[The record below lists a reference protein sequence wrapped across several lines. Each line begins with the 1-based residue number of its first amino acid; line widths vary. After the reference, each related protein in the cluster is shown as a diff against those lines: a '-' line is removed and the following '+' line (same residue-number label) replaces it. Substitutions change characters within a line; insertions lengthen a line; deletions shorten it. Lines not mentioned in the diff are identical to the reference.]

1 MSKIINFLKSNYK
14 TMIKIVF
21 GLVIIYYLIFFLTPN
36 VRMAASQKQ
45 QLDSLNVV
53 IKQLHE
59 DNQKLEEDINNFN
72 EQIKE
77 IDSHIGKIKGQ
88 KTIVKEIYHEKINR
102 VDKLTV
108 PELDSFFTDRYN
120 R

>member
-1 MSKIINFLKSNYK
+1 MYKIIDFLKSNYK
-14 TMIKIVF
+14 TIIQIIF
-21 GLVIIYYLIFFLTPN
+21 GLVILYYLIFFLTPN
-36 VRMAASQKQ
+36 VKMAASQKQ

-59 DNQKLEEDINNFN
+59 DNKKLEDDITNFN

-77 IDSHIGKIKGQ
+77 VDSHIGKIKGQ
-88 KTIVKEIYHEKINR
+88 KTIVKEIYHEKINS
-102 VDKLTV
+102 VDKFTV

-120 R
+120 K